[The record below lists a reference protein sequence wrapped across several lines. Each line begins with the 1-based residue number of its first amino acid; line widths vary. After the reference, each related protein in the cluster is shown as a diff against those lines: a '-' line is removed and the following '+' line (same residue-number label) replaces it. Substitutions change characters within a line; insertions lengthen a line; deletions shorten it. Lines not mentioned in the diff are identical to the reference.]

1 MNLEVLGP
9 ADELFGETL
18 VEAQNYAA
26 TRAVTFFCDYLK
38 HIKGEWARSPAKPL
52 IPDAWQIERILD
64 PVFGTLLP
72 NGLRQYRTVY
82 IEIPRKNGKST
93 IGAGIALKLLC
104 ADGEPGGEI
113 YSAAGDKE
121 QARIVFNVAGEMVK
135 KSPKLRRKCKVY
147 KTAIVVEE
155 TGSSY
160 KAVSADAF
168 TKHGFNASGIIF
180 DELHTQPNRELWDV
194 LTTSTGSRQQPL
206 TVALTTAGYDRMTI
220 CWEIHQ
226 YAMRV
231 LKGEI
236 HDPTFLAVIFAADQ
250 KADWKDPAVW
260 AFANPGL
267 GTSVKLDY
275 LKAQC
280 NRAIEIPGYENTFRR
295 LHLNQWTEQAT
306 RWLPMDKWDLGAQ
319 PGIDELIRSC
329 IGEEC
334 DGGLDLASVGDLTAL
349 ELVFRKPGKKTK
361 VISFFWVPE
370 EGAEKRSRTDKVPY
384 LEWIRNGF
392 IRATSGNVTDY
403 NAILRDIKE
412 LGNWFKFREVGFD
425 PWNSTQLVTDLIN
438 EGFTMVPVR
447 QGVSSL
453 SPPSK
458 ELENLLLGDGIEHG
472 GHPVLRWN
480 AQNIA
485 VRSDANGNLAPARDR
500 STEKIDGIVALL
512 IALSRAILHGQP
524 KRSIYETRGIRT
536 LGGESEKEV

>member
-9 ADELFGETL
+9 ADELVGEAL

-52 IPDAWQIERILD
+52 IPDPWQIERILD

-121 QARIVFNVAGEMVK
+121 QARIVFNVASEMVK
-135 KSPKLRRKCKVY
+135 KSPRLRQKCRVY

-236 HDPTFLAVIFAADQ
+236 DDPTFLAVIFAADE

-319 PGIDELIRSC
+319 PGLDELIRSC

-334 DGGLDLASVGDLTAL
+334 DG
-349 ELVFRKPGKKTK
+349 
-361 VISFFWVPE
+361 
-370 EGAEKRSRTDKVPY
+370 
-384 LEWIRNGF
+384 
-392 IRATSGNVTDY
+392 
-403 NAILRDIKE
+403 
-412 LGNWFKFREVGFD
+412 
-425 PWNSTQLVTDLIN
+425 
-438 EGFTMVPVR
+438 
-447 QGVSSL
+447 
-453 SPPSK
+453 
-458 ELENLLLGDGIEHG
+458 
-472 GHPVLRWN
+472 
-480 AQNIA
+480 
-485 VRSDANGNLAPARDR
+485 
-500 STEKIDGIVALL
+500 
-512 IALSRAILHGQP
+512 
-524 KRSIYETRGIRT
+524 
-536 LGGESEKEV
+536 